1 MDGWMDVCCT
11 LTTNRQFDSNTT
23 SYLIPHDIS
32 SVVFHTKSRTPVL
45 SGGQERK
52 TDDQVPD
59 WAHGS
64 FSAMV
69 RWPSKHLDSSWLTL
83 LMIGPTRLQVHP
95 MSCSWHTVD
104 QVVGS
109 ICFLLQ
115 WVSEISWTVW
125 SVLNE
130 VLEYVASLNRRRD
143 PGMSR
148 SQEASDLEMLRAP
161 SVFI

>member
-1 MDGWMDVCCT
+1 MYVCCT
-11 LTTNRQFDSNTT
+11 LTTTRQFDSNTA
-23 SYLIPHDIS
+23 SYLMPHDMF

-69 RWPSKHLDSSWLTL
+69 RWPSKL
-83 LMIGPTRLQVHP
+83 IAPTRLQVHP

-104 QVVGS
+104 V
-109 ICFLLQ
+109 I
-115 WVSEISWTVW
+115 
-125 SVLNE
+125 
-130 VLEYVASLNRRRD
+130 
-143 PGMSR
+143 GM
-148 SQEASDLEMLRAP
+148 EKLIL
-161 SVFI
+161 VHV